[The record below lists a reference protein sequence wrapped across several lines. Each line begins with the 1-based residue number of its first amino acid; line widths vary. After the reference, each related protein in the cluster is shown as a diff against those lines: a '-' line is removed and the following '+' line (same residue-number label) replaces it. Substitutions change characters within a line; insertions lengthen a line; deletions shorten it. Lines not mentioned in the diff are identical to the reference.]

1 LCGDI
6 DGAVSKFDGRNRM
19 IDLLNYNQ
27 GFAMVILTFAYVVT
41 TIIICLVSYKQIATS
56 KDIQRQ
62 NVKIQLFD
70 KRHEV
75 YQILLKWIDISQ
87 RTFELQNRNEEVVY
101 SPKGLLTQ
109 IIYKKQIRLYGQ
121 SIPSGSR
128 SCTTNEYVE
137 QFQERL
143 SKLPQDL
150 SDDQILAKQVWENEI
165 YHILGIRQELALE
178 GLKIIQAQYLFEGLK
193 PDIVEN
199 FAVTFGMASSE
210 LSEQTLESLRLAF
223 NSINKENILQLMRQ
237 QLNLT

>member
-1 LCGDI
+1 
-6 DGAVSKFDGRNRM
+6 M